1 MEALITDLTL
11 PSTLRGPEQSWADR
25 LPGSRC
31 SHTSLQLFELVL
43 TGLYI
48 IRYIMLQFSSS
59 SVYICLRGKMLANP
73 PDLLINH
80 C

>member
-43 TGLYI
+43 TGLKCNISYAPI
-48 IRYIMLQFSSS
+48 FF
-59 SVYICLRGKMLANP
+59 
-73 PDLLINH
+73 
-80 C
+80 